1 MKHLKPEAL
10 EEEAKYLR
18 ILAYGEPGSGKT
30 WFGASAALDKSTAPV
45 LYVEHRAQ
53 IASLRSNPAYV
64 EAMEDGR
71 LVILSLEKYKELNY
85 IYTYLFL
92 LERPPLTTP
101 AGVEVRVPSPGG
113 IDTLFTKYGPPK
125 TLIVDSLTELQRT
138 EVLRVAGN
146 PVNKFLTEIDPPQI
160 QNWGSL
166 LNQFTLL
173 GNKFYALPMHVVFLG
188 LEDVD
193 YAPRIVGEA
202 PKVTGFRLALQGS
215 AQRQFPAYALT
226 VMRMERAARN
236 ANVYNVGYTQAFRAK
251 TKEQTGR
258 IPAKIPGPTIPMLA
272 RMLRD
277 E

>member
-1 MKHLKPEAL
+1 MRHLKPAAL
-10 EEEAKYLR
+10 EQEAKYLR
-18 ILAYGEPGSGKT
+18 MLVYGEPGSGKT
-30 WFGASAALDKSTAPV
+30 WLGASAALDELTSPV

-53 IASLRSNPAYV
+53 IASLRSNTEFV
-64 EAMEDGR
+64 RAMENGR
-71 LVILSLEKYKELNY
+71 LVVLSLDKYEELNY
-85 IYTYLFL
+85 VYTYLFQHAGRAPESPVHTEGIGSL
-92 LERPPLTTP
+92 FLE
-101 AGVEVRVPSPGG
+101 
-113 IDTLFTKYGPPK
+113 YGPPK

-146 PVNKFLTEIDPPQI
+146 PVDKFLTDISPPQI

-173 GNKFYALPMHVVFLG
+173 ANKFYALPMHVVFLG

-226 VMRMERAARN
+226 VMRLERAPRN
-236 ANVYNVGYTQAFRAK
+236 SQAHAVGHTKAIRAK
-251 TKEQTGR
+251 TKEQSGK
-258 IPAKIPGPTIPMLA
+258 IPAKVVGPTIPMLA
-272 RMLRD
+272 EMLRQ
-277 E
+277 